1 MAVKFW
7 NPDFHKKS
15 LKFNHSYSDA
25 QQSCP
30 IVSPKNGGTHSP
42 EFKNQ
47 QGNFWHY
54 VLFHGIIIT
63 AEYLP
68 SKLNVQAD

>member
-1 MAVKFW
+1 MHNRVAL
-7 NPDFHKKS
+7 S
-15 LKFNHSYSDA
+15 YLLKM
-25 QQSCP
+25 
-30 IVSPKNGGTHSP
+30 GGTHSP

-47 QGNFWHY
+47 QVNFWHY

-68 SKLNVQAD
+68 SKLNVQADWEFQNSRDPSDWKLHQSMF

>member
-1 MAVKFW
+1 MHNRVAL
-7 NPDFHKKS
+7 S
-15 LKFNHSYSDA
+15 YLLKM
-25 QQSCP
+25 
-30 IVSPKNGGTHSP
+30 GGTHST

-47 QGNFWHY
+47 QVNFWHY

-68 SKLNVQAD
+68 SKLNVQADWEFQNSRDPSDWKLHQSMF